1 RCWLCFPRPFSFW
14 EPIRMAGGDDGALG
28 ADFFFSL
35 VILAV
40 ESVIGIGGNGVIFA
54 VNLANWVMSRRLS
67 SCEMIL
73 IFLSLSRFCLQSWVL
88 VGFIC
93 KTFYPAIYDKENVL
107 WFAAWLS
114 VLYCAKIA
122 NFTQPLFLWLKRKI
136 SSLLPKLMVG
146 SSLFSLVNSVPFLWN
161 TYNVYSNNSM
171 ANTTEQRVLKDS
183 NFFPLLFLC
192 SIGLCLPLIVFV
204 ASTVMLI
211 ISLWRHT
218 RKMQNNEPGFMDPSM
233 EAHLGAIKSI
243 FSFLILYIF
252 YFVALLILLS
262 NILANNIGDIICRV
276 MMAAYPMGH
285 SIILIL
291 GNPKLKQA
299 RILHCA
305 RTHSFPTRC
314 EIYTC
319 CSPKVL

>member
-1 RCWLCFPRPFSFW
+1 D
-14 EPIRMAGGDDGALG
+14 IN
-28 ADFFFSL
+28 FFFSL

-93 KTFYPAIYDKENVL
+93 KTFYPAIYDKENVYQIFKTLSLFLNHSSL

-161 TYNVYSNNSM
+161 TYNVYSNNSV
-171 ANTTEQRVLKDS
+171 ANTTEQRILKDS

-252 YFVALLILLS
+252 YFVALSILLS

-299 RILHCA
+299 SARILHCA
-305 RTHSFPTRC
+305 RCHKKGTDQ
-314 EIYTC
+314 I
-319 CSPKVL
+319 VLSAVNPN